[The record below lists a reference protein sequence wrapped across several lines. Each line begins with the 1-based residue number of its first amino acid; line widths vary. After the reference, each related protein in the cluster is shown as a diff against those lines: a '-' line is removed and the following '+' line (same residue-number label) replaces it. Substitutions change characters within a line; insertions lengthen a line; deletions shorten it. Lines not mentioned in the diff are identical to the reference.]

1 MAISRNPYA
10 EYQNSKVLTAS
21 PAELTLM
28 LYDGMIKFI
37 NIAITGVE
45 EKDYEKV
52 NLNAQKAQRI
62 IDHLNETLNDRYE
75 VAKDFHNI
83 YKCIMDALVQ
93 GNLHKDIAEFEQ
105 ALDYAKSIRDTW
117 KQVMQ
122 ASVRGKMN

>member
-93 GNLHKDIAEFEQ
+93 GNIHKDIAEFEQ